1 MYPKRGSVENHV
13 TRWTFWGAVGAWIA
27 TAGAALAR
35 QPVLTQ
41 QAPRV
46 KGPRVW
52 LDMDQKE
59 LDDAYD
65 QSVYAPN
72 QQQITERYETN
83 SEATRARIG
92 PPRRYAYGPTPIEAL
107 DVYTTMRPDAPINVF
122 IHGGA
127 WRGGLAK
134 DYAFPAELF
143 VHAGAH
149 YVVLD
154 FTTVQDGGGSL
165 RTMAD
170 QVRRAV
176 AWVYRNAQTFGGDS
190 NRLYVSGFS
199 SGGHLAGVVLTTDWT
214 NDFNLPADTVK
225 GGLCCSGMFDLKPV
239 RLSAR
244 SSYVKFT
251 DQMEQALS
259 PQRHLDK
266 LNCPIIVAYGTFE
279 TPEFQRQSRD
289 FSAALKAAGKL
300 AQLLVGEGYNHF
312 EMIETLANPYGLLG
326 RAMLDLMKLPWTD
339 SGAAQHVASGR
350 SANRDG

>member
-1 MYPKRGSVENHV
+1 MQANRGSFGNQV
-13 TRWTFWGAVGAWIA
+13 TRRTFLGTVGAVIA
-27 TAGAALAR
+27 TAGAALA
-35 QPVLTQ
+35 QQTTP

-59 LDDAYD
+59 LDAAYD

-72 QQQITERYETN
+72 AQQILGRYTTN
-83 SEATRARIG
+83 SNAARTRLG
-92 PPRRYAYGPTPIEAL
+92 QPRRFTYGPTPVEAL
-107 DVYTTMRPDAPINVF
+107 DVYMTKRPKAPIHIF

-143 VHAGAH
+143 VNAGAH
-149 YVVLD
+149 YVVPD
-154 FTTVQDGGGSL
+154 FTNVQDTKGNL
-165 RTMAD
+165 MPMAE

-176 AWVYRNAQTFGGDS
+176 AWVYRNAESFGGDPS
-190 NRLYVSGFS
+190 RLYLSGHS
-199 SGGHLAGVVLTTDWT
+199 SGGHLAGVVLVTDWQKE
-214 NDFNLPADTVK
+214 FNLPSDAVK

-251 DQMEQALS
+251 DEIEQALS
-259 PQRHLDK
+259 SQRHLDK
-266 LNCPIIVAYGTFE
+266 LNCPVIVAYGTFE

-289 FSAALKAAGKL
+289 FAAAIKAANKPV
-300 AQLLVGEGYNHF
+300 QLFVAEGYNHF
-312 EMIETLANPYGLLG
+312 EIIETLANPYGVLG
-326 RAMLDLMKLPWTD
+326 RAVLEQMKLT
-339 SGAAQHVASGR
+339 
-350 SANRDG
+350 